1 MKSKMKR
8 RMLAIVLCMVIVLS
22 NSSFIFASSGTE
34 EPAAV
39 AQEGDPQNVQ
49 ETQTEAAVQDT
60 PAVLSETTP
69 EATPEATPEPTR
81 VPEVTAAPTEAP
93 QATVEPTQ
101 VPEVTAAPEA
111 TPAPTETP
119 AVTAEP
125 TQAPEVTVA
134 PETTPE
140 ATPVPTE
147 APVTYNEAVELRH
160 EFKDEN
166 GNVTATVTAQIPAG
180 AFQADVSEL
189 TMEVT
194 VPDQATTEHVKKLM
208 EESLPEHYMLGDTVL
223 YDIRFKVNGTETES
237 QQPIVIT
244 FENQNGIT
252 VKDVKKAVVFQL
264 DPADPAVEGDKDE
277 LVTITQRND
286 MIESLQNSGQSTDNV
301 DDYDLSEITLKED
314 GTSDKIQM
322 EGRTSTIYGCYAYYE
337 PVQVLTYED
346 DQVTVTVSAAENG
359 VIPANAELKVVP
371 ITEDKE
377 TEDQY
382 KDVEKKLQE
391 KAEEEEYEIAGFLAY
406 DITFVDPD
414 GNETE
419 PNGEVKVSINYKE
432 AAIPESVSEE
442 DVQNAEVTVMHLE
455 EDEKGEVKEV
465 VDMAQNEQVDVL
477 ATTEENKVEKAE
489 VRTESFST
497 FVISWSYSR
506 WSAFRINVKYVD
518 TNGTEISVENAP
530 TDISFDQKKEE
541 IQLKDYWRNADGYI
555 HDKITVNEIS
565 GSAVRSLKK
574 EQSGW
579 TFSIKYQ
586 NAAGEYIPWLS
597 TNWEASKNG
606 TIYFVYK
613 TTGAE
618 IVDNIV
624 DDGSLSVKIL
634 PESNLEGATYT
645 WYKSNEE
652 NGEYNEVKKVEFQGG
667 ESNLSDDGSK
677 LYPAYDEGAR
687 QWYKVTIVYNGG
699 EKITTDPYQVPYY
712 KELQNGG
719 FEIPDYQEH
728 IQVTN
733 ADYKDEGVWQ
743 STGVGSNGTSIEIV
757 TTKPNGRLEDY
768 DWKGEWV
775 DAVGTD
781 GNDQFAEINCDSAGA
796 LYQDVLTVKNEPL
809 NYWLS
814 HRARGVNKD
823 NTEGWKEIEEID
835 EMYLIIMPTKIAQTE
850 QLETQNRLEEYLSE
864 ELGIVLST
872 EKAKEEKVEQL
883 TPADSDVLVV
893 RITSDDVDWH
903 DIEELSGY
911 TPTTSLTRFFFMSGI
926 TASGSKTVG
935 NFVDAVG
942 FSQKLPDVKPNE
954 FTLQI
959 KKEVQGLGNEEFQEL
974 KQNIKFKLS
983 VIKNGDLLS
992 DTEVKKLFGV
1002 SEITGDMMDETTG
1015 GNILSYNKIVNMP
1028 IESGVTY
1035 KVTITEEG
1043 ADLTNYTRTSSSQV
1057 TVNDVEQDETEG
1069 VVATLDIASE
1079 TKAVVE
1085 FTNSYE
1091 STNYKNVN
1099 FTKVWDDNNN
1109 AFETRPESLDVTL
1122 HGTVTYVQN
1131 GTSVSRE
1138 LTGEELGVE
1147 VNRTLTGSD
1156 WSTSWK
1162 VPVYYEI
1169 THEDGTSAKIKI
1181 QYTVTEG
1188 TVDSDYVYESG
1199 TLQQGDGKEYEY
1211 SDFADV
1217 TITGDGSA
1225 TTVPAAKSTLRTA
1238 KASVAAYSDNTES
1251 SLGEPSHRKYITY
1264 NEATGDYTLNLDVTG
1279 KKGEAEGVDVLFV
1292 IDTSGSMANNR
1303 LLANVKKLLTKDGGI
1318 IDQILSGNDN
1328 VNSVAY
1334 VSFAGKSETKTSS
1347 WYGKNSSSTL
1357 KNRINSLR
1365 ATGGTNWTYAMMKAE
1380 DMLDARSNSGNEKVM
1395 IFLSDGEPTYSIKS
1409 NGSQYGYG
1417 NYTVNQYYTEAIEV
1431 VTKST
1436 SLSAAQKYSV
1446 YLTDNTAAGMEK
1458 FADGTG
1464 AELKNGINLSGALS
1478 EILNKIIP
1486 TYENVSI
1493 TDTLSEYV
1501 EFSEKANPTVTVTKD
1516 GVPLETSEYR
1526 LTTDTNSVTVS
1537 FKEELE
1543 DGATYTVS
1551 FRVKPT
1557 QTANEEYS
1565 TKGVYPNTGDSDT
1578 GVTSAGKEGFYSN
1591 NNDQTKLT
1599 YSIKGTDEQNL
1610 NAEYPRPVVQVTTHD
1625 LTFEKK
1631 WNHPDDVTPPNQVIL
1646 DVVYSDGAIEEV
1658 VLNNDNNWTVTESNV
1673 PVTKKVQSVTE
1684 RAVADYTPSYEIS
1697 EDGTKV
1703 TVTNSYSKITT
1714 TNITVKKIWSGN
1726 GPESDVKV
1734 SLYYSENGNDAEQLY
1749 ETVTLNKNNSW
1760 THTWENLDDK
1770 NWAEGKTY
1778 TYAVREEQ
1786 IPENYTSNI
1795 TYSTEGDTTTAT
1807 INNVY
1812 DPNCADENF
1821 YIVNVL
1827 QTIPLT
1833 VTKTWDDN
1841 NDIQGERPESLG
1853 VTVQEGNHT
1862 LQFTLSN
1869 NNNWM
1874 RNVVIPERKDKTY
1887 TATEDIENIGNYSQV
1902 DQSVSVTDQAVYVSF
1917 TNQIKTTSVTVQKQ
1931 WIDGNAA
1938 NRPGS
1943 ISFELYRDN
1952 VLYETYTLSEEDLG
1966 EGGQVWTK
1974 VIDGLPVTGTY
1985 TVKELPLTGEDGKT
1999 YDYTSSITK
2008 TGDGK
2013 MFTITN
2019 KLNWYIFK
2027 TSRSLA
2033 GEETVNLEGAG
2044 FELKQNDSIIAKGTS
2059 DSEGEIDWTVE
2070 LDGVSLNDLNGDY
2083 QLVETRAPSG
2093 YVLHAEGW
2101 TLTFENGLL
2110 KSVKDNKTSAIVD
2123 ASFDAEKGAT
2133 VTVTNDKVYEL
2144 PSTGGSGIFWY
2155 LISGTAFMMAAS
2167 LILYRMKRKEV
2178 LGK

>member
-1 MKSKMKR
+1 MKSNWKK
-8 RMLAIVLCMVIVLS
+8 RMLAVVLCMVIALS

-49 ETQTEAAVQDT
+49 EAQTEAAVQDT

-69 EATPEATPEPTR
+69 EATPEATPEPTQ

-93 QATVEPTQ
+93 QAT
-101 VPEVTAAPEA
+101 
-111 TPAPTETP
+111 
-119 AVTAEP
+119 AEP
-125 TQAPEVTVA
+125 TQAPEVTEA
-134 PETTPE
+134 PE

-147 APVTYNEAVELRH
+147 APVTYNEAVELKH

-180 AFQADVSEL
+180 AFQADASEL

-194 VPDQATTEHVKKLM
+194 VPDQAATEHVKKLM

-264 DPADPAVEGDKDE
+264 DPEDPAVEGDKDE

-314 GTSDKIQM
+314 GTSNKIQM

-419 PNGEVKVSINYKE
+419 PNGEVKVSIDYNE

-442 DVQNAEVTVMHLE
+442 DAQNAEVSVMHLE
-455 EDEKGEVKEV
+455 EDEDGNVAQV
-465 VDMAQNEQVDVL
+465 VDMNEAGQLDVVETDDSQQVQKI
-477 ATTEENKVEKAE
+477 EMW
-489 VRTESFST
+489 TESFST
-497 FVISWSYSR
+497 YTIYWYYYGTRFNITLHYMYLDESGTPQEIPGNAEYNYFYNTSCNLSEYVKEISGYQYQNIIR
-506 WSAFRINVKYVD
+506 VD
-518 TNGTEISVENAP
+518 NSENGTEITQLKVGGNRIQYLKKGSSQYVYWLRNGKSG
-530 TDISFDQKKEE
+530 DIYYIYKKIGVE
-541 IQLKDYWRNADGYI
+541 IQDNLIEKGTLD
-555 HDKITVNEIS
+555 
-565 GSAVRSLKK
+565 AV
-574 EQSGW
+574 
-579 TFSIKYQ
+579 Y
-586 NAAGEYIPWLS
+586 
-597 TNWEASKNG
+597 
-606 TIYFVYK
+606 
-613 TTGAE
+613 
-618 IVDNIV
+618 
-624 DDGSLSVKIL
+624 
-634 PESNLEGATYT
+634 
-645 WYKSNEE
+645 
-652 NGEYNEVKKVEFQGG
+652 NGELKVLEYKWYRSDSEDGDYELVKKIDYQGNV
-667 ESNLSDDGSK
+667 SNLSENGTSLYPSYDNGAQKYYKVEVIFEDGSS
-677 LYPAYDEGAR
+677 
-687 QWYKVTIVYNGG
+687 
-699 EKITTDPYQVPYY
+699 EKSSAYQVPYY
-712 KELQNGG
+712 DELKNGS
-719 FEIPDYQEH
+719 FETPV
-728 IQVTN
+728 VTGTGSNRQWSN
-733 ADYKDEGVWQ
+733 AEYKNLGGVWQ
-743 STGVGSNGTSIEIV
+743 TTGLGSAVEKNNQDIEIV
-757 TTKPNGRLEDY
+757 REGTLTGKSDY
-768 DWKGEWV
+768 NWSGDWNNAAPEGK
-775 DAVGTD
+775 
-781 GNDQFAEINCDSAGA
+781 QFAELNCETAGA
-796 LYQDVLTVKNEPL
+796 LYQDVLTIPGQPL
-809 NYWLS
+809 NYSLD
-814 HRARGVNKD
+814 HRARGTSQWSVECD
-823 NTEGWKEIEEID
+823 T
-835 EMYLIIMPTKIAQTE
+835 MFLVIMPTKDSKDLITQE
-850 QLETQNRLEEYLSE
+850 QLESKLKD
-864 ELGIVLST
+864 LGVDV
-872 EKAKEEKVEQL
+872 EKY
-883 TPADSDVLVV
+883 DSDEADTILYKDNGILVV
-893 RITSDDVDWH
+893 RITSNDQNWH
-903 DIEELSGY
+903 EVTKIAGY
-911 TPTTSLTRFFFMSGI
+911 TPTESVTRFFFVAGS
-926 TASGSKTVG
+926 TAATRQNVERGNTIG
-935 NFVDAVG
+935 NFLDDVW
-942 FSQKLPDVKPNE
+942 FSQKLPDVKPNQ

-959 KKEVQGLGNEEFQEL
+959 KKEVEGLGNEEFQEL
-974 KQNIKFKLS
+974 KNNIKFKLL
-983 VIKNGDLLS
+983 VTKNDKLLS
-992 DTEVKKLFGV
+992 DTEVEKLFGV

-1099 FTKVWDDNNN
+1099 FTKIWDDNNN

-1303 LLANVKKLLTKDGGI
+1303 LLVNVKNLLTKDGGI

-1431 VTKST
+1431 VTKSA

-1493 TDTLSEYV
+1493 TDTLSKYV
-1501 EFSEKANPTVTVTKD
+1501 EFSEGANPTVTVTKD
-1516 GVPLETSEYR
+1516 GVPLETSKYR
-1526 LTTDTNSVTVS
+1526 LTTDTDSVTVS

-1565 TKGVYPNTGDSDT
+1565 TSGYPDRGDSDT
-1578 GVTSAGKEGFYSN
+1578 GVTSAGQEGFYSN
-1591 NNDQTKLT
+1591 DDAETKLT
-1599 YSIKGTDEQNL
+1599 YSIKGTEEQNL
-1610 NAEYPRPVVQVTTHD
+1610 TAKYPKPVVQVTTHD
-1625 LTFEKK
+1625 LTFEKT
-1631 WNHPDDVTPPNQVIL
+1631 WNNPDNVTPPEQVIL
-1646 DVVYSDGAIEEV
+1646 DVVYSDGTTEAV
-1658 VLNNDNNWTVTESNV
+1658 TLTKDKGWTVTKSNV

-1726 GPESDVKV
+1726 GPKSDVKV
-1734 SLYYSENGNDAEQLY
+1734 SLYYSENGKDAEQLY
-1749 ETVTLNKNNSW
+1749 KTVTLNKDNDW
-1760 THTWENLDDK
+1760 TYTWEDLNESD
-1770 NWAEGKTY
+1770 WAAGKDY
-1778 TYAVREEQ
+1778 TYAVREEK

-1795 TYSTEGDTTTAT
+1795 TYSTKGDTTTAT

-1812 DPNCADENF
+1812 DPNCADEKF

-1887 TATEDIENIGNYSQV
+1887 TATEYIENIENYKQV
-1902 DQSVSVTDQAVYVSF
+1902 DDSVSVTDQAVYVSF
-1917 TNQIKTTSVTVQKQ
+1917 TNQIETTSVTVQKQ
-1931 WIDGNAA
+1931 WIDGDAA
-1938 NRPGS
+1938 KRPGS
-1943 ISFELYRDN
+1943 ISFALYRNND
-1952 VLYETYTLSEEDLG
+1952 LYEIYTLSKEDLDIDG
-1966 EGGQVWTK
+1966 NAWTK
-1974 VIDGLPVTGTY
+1974 VIEGLPVTGSY
-1985 TVKELPLTGEDGKT
+1985 EVKELSLTNEDGKT
-1999 YDYTSSITK
+1999 YDYTSEVTMSE
-2008 TGDGK
+2008 DGK

-2019 KLNWYIFK
+2019 KLNWHIFK

-2033 GEETVNLEGAG
+2033 GEETVNLEGAK
-2044 FELKQNDSIIAKGTS
+2044 FDLKQNDTIIAKGTS
-2059 DSEGEIDWTVE
+2059 DFEGKIDWKVE
-2070 LDGVSLNDLNGDY
+2070 SDSVSLNDLNGDY

-2101 TLTFENGLL
+2101 TLTFANGLL
-2110 KSVKDNKTSAIVD
+2110 ESVKDNKTSAIVK

-2155 LISGTAFMMAAS
+2155 MISGTAFLMAAS

>member
-8 RMLAIVLCMVIVLS
+8 RMLAIVLCMVIALS

-49 ETQTEAAVQDT
+49 ETQTEAAVQDM

-69 EATPEATPEPTR
+69 EATPEATPEPTQ

-125 TQAPEVTVA
+125 TQAPEVTAA

-180 AFQADVSEL
+180 AFQADASEL

-194 VPDQATTEHVKKLM
+194 VPDQATAEHVKKLM

-301 DDYDLSEITLKED
+301 DDYDLSEIALKED
-314 GTSDKIQM
+314 GTSNKIQM

-419 PNGEVKVSINYKE
+419 PNGEVKVSMDYKK

-442 DVQNAEVTVMHLE
+442 DAQNAEVTVMHLE
-455 EDEKGEVKEV
+455 ENEKGEVKEV

-497 FVISWSYSR
+497 FVISWSYSS

-574 EQSGW
+574 EQSGR

-597 TNWEASKNG
+597 TNWWANKNG

-613 TTGAE
+613 ITGAE

-677 LYPAYDEGAR
+677 LYPAYDKGAR

-712 KELQNGG
+712 NELQNGG

-823 NTEGWKEIEEID
+823 NTEGRKEIEEID

-974 KQNIKFKLS
+974 KKNIKFKLS
-983 VIKNGDLLS
+983 VTKNGNLLS
-992 DTEVKKLFGV
+992 DTEVETLFGV
-1002 SEITGDMMDETTG
+1002 SEITGNMMDETTG

-1138 LTGEELGVE
+1138 LTGEKLGVE

-1169 THEDGTSAKIKI
+1169 KHEDGTSAKIKI

-1188 TVDSDYVYESG
+1188 TVDSEYVYESG
-1199 TLQQGDGKEYEY
+1199 TLQQGNGEEYEY
-1211 SDFADV
+1211 SDFSGV
-1217 TITGDGSA
+1217 TITADGSA
-1225 TTVPAAKSTLRTA
+1225 TTTPAEKSTLRTA

-1251 SLGEPSHRKYITY
+1251 NLGEPSHRKYITY

-1292 IDTSGSMANNR
+1292 IDTSGSMADNR
-1303 LLANVKKLLTKDGGI
+1303 LLANVKNLLTQDGGI
-1318 IDQILSGNDN
+1318 IDQILSGDDN

-1357 KNRINSLR
+1357 KTRINSLR

-1395 IFLSDGEPTYSIKS
+1395 IFLSDGEPTYSIKE

-1417 NYTVNQYYTEAIEV
+1417 NYTIDKYYEEAIEV
-1431 VTKST
+1431 VTDSA
-1436 SLSAAQKYSV
+1436 SLGAAQKYSV
-1446 YLTDNTAAGMEK
+1446 YLTNNTEEGMK
-1458 FADGTG
+1458 TFADGTG
-1464 AELKNGINLSGALS
+1464 AELINGTNLSDALS
-1478 EILNKIIP
+1478 KILNKIIP

-1501 EFSEKANPTVTVTKD
+1501 EFSEGANPTVTVTKD
-1516 GVPLETSEYR
+1516 GVPLETSKYR

-1537 FKEELE
+1537 FNEELE

-1610 NAEYPRPVVQVTTHD
+1610 NAEYPRPVPT
-1625 LTFEKK
+1625 
-1631 WNHPDDVTPPNQVIL
+1631 
-1646 DVVYSDGAIEEV
+1646 
-1658 VLNNDNNWTVTESNV
+1658 
-1673 PVTKKVQSVTE
+1673 
-1684 RAVADYTPSYEIS
+1684 
-1697 EDGTKV
+1697 
-1703 TVTNSYSKITT
+1703 
-1714 TNITVKKIWSGN
+1714 
-1726 GPESDVKV
+1726 
-1734 SLYYSENGNDAEQLY
+1734 
-1749 ETVTLNKNNSW
+1749 
-1760 THTWENLDDK
+1760 
-1770 NWAEGKTY
+1770 
-1778 TYAVREEQ
+1778 
-1786 IPENYTSNI
+1786 
-1795 TYSTEGDTTTAT
+1795 
-1807 INNVY
+1807 
-1812 DPNCADENF
+1812 
-1821 YIVNVL
+1821 
-1827 QTIPLT
+1827 
-1833 VTKTWDDN
+1833 
-1841 NDIQGERPESLG
+1841 
-1853 VTVQEGNHT
+1853 
-1862 LQFTLSN
+1862 
-1869 NNNWM
+1869 
-1874 RNVVIPERKDKTY
+1874 
-1887 TATEDIENIGNYSQV
+1887 
-1902 DQSVSVTDQAVYVSF
+1902 
-1917 TNQIKTTSVTVQKQ
+1917 
-1931 WIDGNAA
+1931 
-1938 NRPGS
+1938 
-1943 ISFELYRDN
+1943 
-1952 VLYETYTLSEEDLG
+1952 
-1966 EGGQVWTK
+1966 
-1974 VIDGLPVTGTY
+1974 
-1985 TVKELPLTGEDGKT
+1985 LPLVP
-1999 YDYTSSITK
+1999 
-2008 TGDGK
+2008 
-2013 MFTITN
+2013 F
-2019 KLNWYIFK
+2019 
-2027 TSRSLA
+2027 
-2033 GEETVNLEGAG
+2033 
-2044 FELKQNDSIIAKGTS
+2044 
-2059 DSEGEIDWTVE
+2059 
-2070 LDGVSLNDLNGDY
+2070 
-2083 QLVETRAPSG
+2083 
-2093 YVLHAEGW
+2093 
-2101 TLTFENGLL
+2101 
-2110 KSVKDNKTSAIVD
+2110 
-2123 ASFDAEKGAT
+2123 
-2133 VTVTNDKVYEL
+2133 
-2144 PSTGGSGIFWY
+2144 
-2155 LISGTAFMMAAS
+2155 
-2167 LILYRMKRKEV
+2167 
-2178 LGK
+2178 